1 MKGPAIDR
9 RRALIGIAS
18 LASSSLASCKREGA
32 APHAGGSGESPA
44 PQASSSE
51 GWKEIAFDPGPD
63 APEGQRA
70 LVFTTPDAP
79 ERPLLIALHGRGES
93 GRGLDAGARGWRDDY
108 RIGRLIERLH
118 RPPLT
123 PEDLLKTV
131 SRDRLARLNASLK
144 AEPYRGLSL
153 VCPYTPDLPDKS
165 PAGAAGFGRF
175 VVDQL
180 LPKARA
186 VTGSRADRAVTG
198 IDGVSMGG
206 RLALLVG
213 LSRPDIFG
221 SVGALQPALKA
232 SEGPMIS
239 ELARAAMDKFPIE
252 LRLVSSEADPFLP
265 AVRAVSDRLRADG
278 VVHELL
284 IAQGNHDYDWN
295 RGPGGAEMLL
305 WHERVLRGIRPP

>member
-1 MKGPAIDR
+1 MKDLGIGR
-9 RRALIGIAS
+9 RRVIAGMAAV
-18 LASSSLASCKREGA
+18 ASGAIAGCSKREDP
-32 APHAGGSGESPA
+32 APPKPEEPA
-44 PQASSSE
+44 PQASLA
-51 GWKEIAFDPGPD
+51 GWKEISFEPGEG

-70 LVFTTPDAP
+70 LVFGPPNARDLP
-79 ERPLLIALHGRGES
+79 MLVALHGRGES
-93 GRGLDAGARGWRDDY
+93 GRGLDVGARGWRDDY
-108 RIGRLIERLH
+108 RIGRLLERLKE
-118 RPPLT
+118 PPLT
-123 PEDLLKTV
+123 QKDLLNMV

-144 AEPYRGLSL
+144 ETPFRGISL

-165 PAGAAGFGRF
+165 PAGVAAFGRF
-175 VVDQL
+175 VAEQL
-180 LPKARA
+180 IPRAR
-186 VTGSRADRAVTG
+186 VETGSRPDRGITG

-221 SVGALQPALKA
+221 SVGALQPALKP

-239 ELARAAMDKFPIE
+239 ELARAAMEKFPIE

-265 AVRAVSDRLRADG
+265 AVRAVSERLRADG

-295 RGPGGAEMLL
+295 RGPGGVEMLL
-305 WHERVLRGIRPP
+305 WHERVLRGFRPP

>member
-1 MKGPAIDR
+1 MLR
-9 RRALIGIAS
+9 RRALLGMA
-18 LASSSLASCKREGA
+18 AAAAGCAFAGCKREA
-32 APHAGGSGESPA
+32 PA
-44 PQASSSE
+44 PQA
-51 GWKEIAFDPGPD
+51 GDAIWKELSFDPSPD
-63 APEGQRA
+63 APEGQKA
-70 LVFTTPDAP
+70 LVCTPPSAP
-79 ERPLLIALHGRGES
+79 ELPMLIALHGRGES
-93 GRGLDAGARGWRDDY
+93 GRGLDVGARGWRDDY
-108 RIGRLIERLH
+108 RVDRLLDRLKN
-118 RPPLT
+118 PPLT
-123 PEDLLKTV
+123 PKDLLNTI
-131 SRDRLARLNASLK
+131 SLERLARLNASLK
-144 AEPYRGLSL
+144 KDPFSGLSL

-180 LPKARA
+180 IPKARA
-186 VTGSRADRAVTG
+186 LTGAQPDRAKTG

-221 SVGALQPALKA
+221 SVGALQPALKL

-239 ELARAAMDKFPIE
+239 ELARAAMDKFPLE

-265 AVRAVSDRLRADG
+265 AVRAVSDRLRKDG

-284 IAQGNHDYDWN
+284 IAQGHHDYDWN

>member
-1 MKGPAIDR
+1 V
-9 RRALIGIAS
+9 AS
-18 LASSSLASCKREGA
+18 VAVGAVGSLGSLSACKREGS
-32 APHAGGSGESPA
+32 APEARDQDQDQDQDRGQG
-44 PQASSSE
+44 QASE
-51 GWKEIAFDPGPD
+51 AGWKELSFDPGPD
-63 APEGQRA
+63 APEGQKA
-70 LVFTTPDAP
+70 LVFTTPNARDLP
-79 ERPLLIALHGRGES
+79 MLIALHGRGES
-93 GRGLDAGARGWRDDY
+93 GRGLDVGARGWRDDY
-108 RIGRLIERLH
+108 RIGRLIDRLKS
-118 RPPLT
+118 PPLT
-123 PEDLLKTV
+123 TKDLFNTI
-131 SRDRLARLNASLK
+131 SRERLARLNASLQK
-144 AEPYRGLSL
+144 EPFRGLSL

-175 VVDQL
+175 VVDKLIPQ
-180 LPKARA
+180 ARGI
-186 VTGSRADRAVTG
+186 TGTRPDRSVTG

-221 SVGALQPALKA
+221 AVGALQPALKP

-239 ELARAAMDKFPIE
+239 ELARAAMDKFPLE

>member
-1 MKGPAIDR
+1 MKAPGIDR
-9 RRALIGIAS
+9 RRALLGMAGLGAFA
-18 LASSSLASCKREGA
+18 LAGCKREA
-32 APHAGGSGESPA
+32 PA
-44 PQASSSE
+44 PQAGDAS
-51 GWKEIAFDPGPD
+51 WKDLSFDPYPD

-70 LVFTTPDAP
+70 LVFTPPNARELP
-79 ERPLLIALHGRGES
+79 MLIALHGRGES
-93 GRGLDAGARGWRDDY
+93 GRGLDVGARGWRDDY
-108 RIGRLIERLH
+108 RIGRLYERLQ

-123 PEDLLKTV
+123 PKDLLDTI
-131 SRDRLARLNASLK
+131 SLERLARLNASLQK
-144 AEPYRGLSL
+144 EPFRGLSL

-175 VVDQL
+175 VVEKL
-180 LPKARA
+180 LPQARSLSG
-186 VTGSRADRAVTG
+186 TRPDRAVTG

-221 SVGALQPALKA
+221 SVGALQPALKP

-239 ELARAAMDKFPIE
+239 ELARAAMKAFPVE

-265 AVRAVSDRLRADG
+265 AVRAVSERLRADG

-284 IAQGNHDYDWN
+284 IAQGHHDYDWN

>member
-1 MKGPAIDR
+1 M
-9 RRALIGIAS
+9 AS
-18 LASSSLASCKREGA
+18 LAGGAALVACKR
-32 APHAGGSGESPA
+32 ESPA
-44 PQASSSE
+44 PHKGPAPHEGPEPQASDV
-51 GWKEIAFDPGPD
+51 GWKELSFEPGPD

-70 LVFTTPDAP
+70 QVFTPPNARDLP
-79 ERPLLIALHGRGES
+79 MLVALHGRGES
-93 GRGLDAGARGWRDDY
+93 GRGLDVGARGWRDDY
-108 RIGRLIERLH
+108 RIGRLVERLQS
-118 RPPLT
+118 PPLT
-123 PEDLLKTV
+123 PKDLLDTI

-144 AEPYRGLSL
+144 AEPFRGLSL

-180 LPKARA
+180 IPRARA
-186 VTGSRADRAVTG
+186 LTGTRPDRAITG

-221 SVGALQPALKA
+221 SVGALQPALKP

-239 ELARAAMDKFPIE
+239 ELARAAMDKFPLE

-265 AVRAVSDRLRADG
+265 AVRAISDRLRADG

-284 IAQGNHDYDWN
+284 IAQGNHDYTWN

-305 WHERVLRGIRPP
+305 WHERVLRGFRPP